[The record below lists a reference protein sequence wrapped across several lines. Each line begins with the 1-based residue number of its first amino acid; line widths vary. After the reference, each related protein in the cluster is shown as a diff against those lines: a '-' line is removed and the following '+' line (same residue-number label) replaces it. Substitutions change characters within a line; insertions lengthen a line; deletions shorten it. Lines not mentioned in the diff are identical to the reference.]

1 MADDLERE
9 QEKEVRRLLQTLD
22 NGRDPSV
29 RADAALALGK
39 IQNQYLLAR
48 IIPRLKNAL
57 YDPVVDVRVA
67 AAWALGE
74 VGNHRVLPDLYRVL
88 KEREASVRMEV
99 AVALGKIQSAD
110 AIPEL
115 CEALN
120 DRDKSVRRA
129 AALALGQIKQ
139 RSTAIPCLTKKAFD
153 ETDGIPVRRTAI
165 SSLGELGY
173 TDAVPFLLDLL
184 CDDKSTIA
192 NAAALALHNIQGF
205 KEAPAG
211 FTGTS
216 RLKSL
221 RKALHANSDRDV
233 LCTIAMILGD
243 IQNPAI
249 IPDLQRVLYNNDDMA
264 VCEAVADAL
273 VRFGYDAESSMIDI
287 LSNGSTTTARKVI
300 ASRLGL
306 LETDDA
312 VDALVLALNDP
323 EREVQRSAWV
333 ALKRINT
340 PRSRDL
346 RAQQPL
352 MKKLFWF
359 F

>member
-1 MADDLERE
+1 MDDDFERE
-9 QEKEVRRLLQTLD
+9 LEQEVANLLYTLED
-22 NGRDPSV
+22 DRDPSR

-74 VGNHRVLPDLYRVL
+74 VGNHRVLPDLYRAL

-99 AVALGKIQSAD
+99 AMALGKIQSAD

-120 DRDKSVRRA
+120 DRDKTVRSA
-129 AALALGQIKQ
+129 AALALGRIRQ
-139 RSTAIPCLTKKAFD
+139 RSTAIPCLAKKAFD
-153 ETDGIPVRRTAI
+153 ETEDIPVRRAAI

-173 TDAVPFLLDLL
+173 TEAVPFLLDLL

-192 NAAALALHNIQGF
+192 NAAALALNNIQGF
-205 KEAPAG
+205 TEAPAG
-211 FTGTS
+211 FTGTR

-221 RKALHANSDRDV
+221 RKALHANADREV

-243 IQNPAI
+243 IQHPAT
-249 IPDLQRVLYNNDDMA
+249 IPDLHQALYDNEDMA

-287 LSNGSTTTARKVI
+287 LSNGPTTTARKVI

-312 VDALVLALNDP
+312 VDALALALNDP

-333 ALKRINT
+333 ALKSINT